1 MNTDANAA
9 KSSKGDCGPSLQTRR
24 HLLTKAKAAFYDA
37 DIYLCKVAALGSHAT
52 SKHPVFA
59 SRDSFTEISFIW
71 NNFPVL
77 FLQEMERK
85 MKNLQSN
92 EVALTRGVV
101 LTKAMMRA
109 ADRLGMSGKQL
120 SDVIGLS
127 AAQIS
132 RMKNGEA
139 ALSEASKPFELSAL
153 LVRVFRSL
161 DAIVGGDERA
171 IKLWMTSQNT
181 ALNGRPIDRMISVQ
195 GLADVVTYLDARR
208 API

>member
-1 MNTDANAA
+1 M
-9 KSSKGDCGPSLQTRR
+9 
-24 HLLTKAKAAFYDA
+24 
-37 DIYLCKVAALGSHAT
+37 
-52 SKHPVFA
+52 
-59 SRDSFTEISFIW
+59 W
-71 NNFPVL
+71 NNFHIL
-77 FLQEMERK
+77 FPQEVERK

-92 EVALTRGVV
+92 EAALTRSVV

-132 RMKNGEA
+132 RIKNGEA

-161 DAIVGGDERA
+161 DAIVGGDESA
-171 IKLWMTSQNT
+171 TKLWMTSQNT

>member
-1 MNTDANAA
+1 LSTNI
-9 KSSKGDCGPSLQTRR
+9 SSQWN
-24 HLLTKAKAAFYDA
+24 Y
-37 DIYLCKVAALGSHAT
+37 
-52 SKHPVFA
+52 
-59 SRDSFTEISFIW
+59 FIIFFHW
-71 NNFPVL
+71 KLEEP
-77 FLQEMERK
+77 
-85 MKNLQSN
+85 MKNLQSS
-92 EVALTRGVV
+92 EVKLSRGVV
-101 LTKAMMRA
+101 LTKAMIRA

-120 SDVIGLS
+120 SEVIGLS

-161 DAIVGGDERA
+161 DAIVGGDESA

-181 ALNGRPIDRMISVQ
+181 ALNGRPIDRMVSVQ

>member
-1 MNTDANAA
+1 M
-9 KSSKGDCGPSLQTRR
+9 
-24 HLLTKAKAAFYDA
+24 
-37 DIYLCKVAALGSHAT
+37 
-52 SKHPVFA
+52 
-59 SRDSFTEISFIW
+59 W
-71 NNFPVL
+71 NNFHIL
-77 FLQEMERK
+77 FPQEVERK
-85 MKNLQSN
+85 MKTLQSN
-92 EVALTRGVV
+92 EAALTRSVV

-132 RMKNGEA
+132 RIKNGEA

-161 DAIVGGDERA
+161 DAIVGGDESA
-171 IKLWMTSQNT
+171 TKLWMTSQNT